1 MLAASLMRSG
11 SIEHLILHGEVFVSA
26 REKRPRKIRK
36 AVITEAIFVVCYP
49 ASELVLDAV

>member
-1 MLAASLMRSG
+1 MRSG
-11 SIEHLILHGEVFVSA
+11 SIEHLILHGEVLVSA
-26 REKRPRKIRK
+26 PRKIRK